1 MNSDNHTKSE
11 NPIGQALAK
20 FDQSVQTIAADLE
33 RFAPLHAYIFQD
45 TAEWR
50 DLLTYKLVPHLEGEG
65 CLIAAVAGGTNTG
78 KSTIF
83 NILSG
88 SEISPMVNTAAATCH
103 PVIAANRFRAD
114 QCLGSKLVPEFDPK
128 PLDAAE
134 NLTDS
139 NIDFSTLYITEV
151 ETLPDHLIIMDTPD
165 VDSIDKRNWEVA
177 DHIRAAGD
185 VLIAVVTGEKYKD
198 DRIVQFF
205 REAAATGRTL
215 IPVMNKANPAEDF
228 AVARKQLEEFKS
240 DVGTDGPLFAIAHDF
255 DIASDLDRNIEGLE
269 DTPDL
274 RTYLES
280 MDVPAIKQ
288 HVFANTVTHFA
299 NSTDGFLDTLSTAKA
314 ELDETVLE
322 YEARIDAAA
331 ESYAPAPGKE
341 VGGLFHEFVQSK
353 RGNIRRTIGSASA
366 AITRGAT
373 ALSRTIAKS
382 IQKRSTL
389 DTDEQETQDTIDEF
403 HRNAIKQITQDTLR
417 DCIEST
423 RELPD
428 HLSTLATEHFDAVD
442 TDALLDAIIRDTLSG
457 ENISDEF
464 REHAEVM
471 LNAWWQDHKG
481 KRLALEAL
489 DTVLAIMPAAI
500 AGVAGIFTQ
509 GFGAGELAL
518 ASTAAGATFGAK
530 VMEYQFGD
538 ALFDFLS
545 PWRKEQQEK
554 LAAALK
560 THLLE
565 PALEDLRAA
574 TEALNDERIENL
586 RQYHNQCATAPEATA

>member
-1 MNSDNHTKSE
+1 MTSE
-11 NPIGQALAK
+11 NHIGHALAQ
-20 FDQSVQTIAADLE
+20 FDDTVHALATDLDGYPQFSQHL
-33 RFAPLHAYIFQD
+33 FAG

-88 SEISPMVNTAAATCH
+88 SNISPMVNTAAATCH
-103 PVIAANRFRAD
+103 PVIAANRYRAD
-114 QCLGSKLVPEFDPK
+114 QCLGSKLVPEFKPK

-134 NLTDS
+134 SLTD
-139 NIDFSTLYITEV
+139 NTIDFSILYITEV
-151 ETLPDHLIIMDTPD
+151 ATLPDHLIIMDTPD

-185 VLIAVVTGEKYKD
+185 VLIAVITGEKYKD
-198 DRIVQFF
+198 DRVVQFF

-215 IPVMNKANPAEDF
+215 IPVMNKANPAENF
-228 AVARKQLEEFKS
+228 AVARKQLEEFAN
-240 DVGTDGPLFAIAHDF
+240 DVGTHGPAFAIAHDF
-255 DIASDLDRNIEGLE
+255 EIGNDLERTIEGLD

-274 RTYLES
+274 RSYLES

-288 HVFANTVTHFA
+288 QVFANTVAHFTKA
-299 NSTDGFLDTLSTAKA
+299 TDAFLDTLDTATEELAQTVTDFEASIDKA
-314 ELDETVLE
+314 
-322 YEARIDAAA
+322 AQ
-331 ESYAPAPGKE
+331 SYAPAPGKE

-353 RGNIRRTIGSASA
+353 RGSIRRTIGSASA
-366 AITRGAT
+366 AIARSAT
-373 ALSRTIAKS
+373 VLSRSIAKS

-389 DTDEQETQDTIDEF
+389 DTEEKETQETIDDF

-417 DCIEST
+417 RCIESS
-423 RELPD
+423 RDLPE
-428 HLSTLATEHFDAVD
+428 HLCALVEDHFDAIETD
-442 TDALLDAIIRDTLSG
+442 TLLDAIIRDTLSG

-464 REHAEVM
+464 RVHADTM
-471 LNAWWQDHKG
+471 LNAWWNDHKG

-500 AGVAGIFTQ
+500 AGVTGIVTH

-518 ASTAAGATFGAK
+518 ASTAAGAAFGAK

-545 PWRKEQQEK
+545 PWKKEQQEK
-554 LAAALK
+554 LANAIK

-565 PALEDLRAA
+565 PALKDLRAA
-574 TEALNDERIENL
+574 AEALNEERIENL
-586 RQYHNQCATAPEATA
+586 RQYHNQCAIAPENQA